1 MLRSGL
7 FGFSD
12 AYIVVIKETMDLLD
26 AATNEKYKVG
36 KNVASKNNAPFMLLI
51 SKTNKRLIEIQKI
64 LI

>member
-7 FGFSD
+7 FDYSD
-12 AYIVVIKETMDLLD
+12 AYIVIKETMDLLD

-36 KNVASKNNAPFMLLI
+36 KNVAFKNNAPFMLLI

>member
-7 FGFSD
+7 FDYSD
-12 AYIVVIKETMDLLD
+12 AYIVIKEAMDLLD